1 MLGGPE
7 WGVDGGLLAVD
18 MTSLKDA
25 PKWARTIRQESMM
38 RLIRKEEKEAT
49 QLKKLTCR
57 Q

>member
-1 MLGGPE
+1 
-7 WGVDGGLLAVD
+7 VDGGLLAVD